1 MNILLT
7 LILLVQALFIF
18 RFHFNISAAS
28 PFIQPLPLL
37 RKVTDPFLKPLVKFL
52 KDPAHAQVL
61 PIIVGTVFSVVAVLL
76 VNLNQPFQALG
87 AGLSLFFRN
96 WLNII
101 MIVVFIN
108 VILSWVGLFKVD
120 MPIIERVR
128 YLVHHFCEPML
139 APLRRLLPPM
149 SGIDFSPMILLVG
162 ISLLLNVI

>member
-1 MNILLT
+1 MNIVLT
-7 LILLVQALFIF
+7 LILVVQALFIF

-28 PFIQPLPLL
+28 PFMQPLPLL
-37 RKVTDPFLKPLVKFL
+37 RKVTDPFVKPLVKFL

-61 PIIVGTVFSVVAVLL
+61 PIIVGTLFSVL
-76 VNLNQPFQALG
+76 VMLVINLNQPFQALG
-87 AGLSLFFRN
+87 AGLNLFFRN

-108 VILSWVGLFKVD
+108 VILSWVSLFKID
-120 MPIIERVR
+120 MPLIDRIR
-128 YLVHHFCEPML
+128 YLAHHFCEPML